1 MAPPKKVSL
10 VVWRD
15 ARTDP
20 PRLGTDS
27 AVLAQ
32 YKGGDV
38 VATFSEFVA
47 EHPAHFK
54 AWAELPVVSDLTD
67 DDVRKVAFFAGPDSR
82 AFEEYALS
90 SDVGS
95 YHAFNNAVRA
105 ALGGEKEET

>member
-1 MAPPKKVSL
+1 MSRPVSI
-10 VVWRD
+10 VVWCD
-15 ARTDP
+15 VKTDP

-67 DDVRKVAFFAGPDSR
+67 KDIRRVRHCANRGLDTWPDIEAYDR
-82 AFEEYALS
+82 FC
-90 SDVGS
+90 
-95 YHAFNNAVRA
+95 A
-105 ALGGEKEET
+105 ALGGEKEETW